1 MQFTNKLKKVPKVII
16 YFAVVVAFVT
26 GAFVLKAY
34 AYAPRGTVPIN
45 TTDGNGCK
53 ADIINSDTFVS
64 AVGSGYYYQTI
75 KVTFNGDYSLVGY
88 LTSGTCTL
96 TKQVG
101 GLPSENGTMAKL
113 EWNGLFADEI
123 YWGKSMPGY
132 SNSTNPWSGVPSP
145 VVPSPDPG
153 PGISATSSP
162 DSILFQDDAAS
173 VTFAGSRIHCYG
185 IAGCS
190 NGPTGAA
197 GGEIY
202 ANGWWDPTC
211 STGYGSPCR
220 PQASGVTPY
229 RGAGWFGS
237 PTGSPIRLTNS
248 SLQEPEPSAVSGQKL
263 KDLPIGVQLE
273 NTWQGNQQVVLIFS
287 LRFPQVTDLCNN
299 ISGNQS
305 TVPAGMVRNPDGSC
319 SAPSTGGGCPSL
331 PDPNVTVSLPD
342 QSPNDPPPSGTAVGP
357 PGGSTTYYQ
366 RVRSGR
372 TNVTGTNDVSPG
384 GNRYPPPLVSQA
396 YQSAVISY
404 QPFIDNYPYDNN
416 QGSVTYDSYYTTHTW
431 TGTSSWAWE
440 YDYSYYTCTSGSNK
454 VDSNGDGVPDS
465 GWSCDSGYWTDVY
478 SWHLKS
484 NSWTDGGPGPDQTVS
499 NTVLADAYP
508 ARSGTNPM
516 DPCWA
521 RTYDA
526 TPVTG
531 NAQLITDPE
540 DPDSSTYSA
549 QINVNYGVETAVSGS
564 RDPMRQ
570 NSRVQLPYSIS
581 YYVDKGIGADGPVTN
596 VNRSMMIT
604 ATSANQTASGTGTA
618 SETISVYAVGSQ
630 PPNSGIPLV
639 AGDRICWRISTTN
652 ATGSG
657 SQTTGK
663 SRLDGS
669 IISGFGWRQSP
680 SPPDWTCTQPV
691 IDAPY
696 FRAYGGD
703 VIAGSA
709 FKVSGNCTPS
719 PSGSISAFNKGGTHY
734 GGAGTQLAAFAIG
747 DIVGFVSAAGRVT
760 PPTPLS
766 GLTFANDSGGYG
778 GRWDSSNLSCAHDY
792 FPDVLTNYTPVSGS
806 MTISGATNGTFSNN
820 PSGNLSINGGVV
832 GPSKKVDVYVYGN
845 VAILSNITFNLGAR
859 NDPSKIPSVR
869 IIATG
874 DIYVSPNVTQ
884 LDGLYVAGGSFYS
897 CSDGGF
903 APPSVPQVT
912 GAVSPSCRNS
922 LEVYGSVVASN
933 LYLLRSQ
940 GSLRGSS
947 NTEYYTSGNTAERFI
962 YSPEIWLA
970 SPNTRPQYQEPYEA
984 YTAAP
989 PIL

>member
-1 MQFTNKLKKVPKVII
+1 MSNLMVFWYKPNKRSI
-16 YFAVVVAFVT
+16 FAVILLVLSI
-26 GAFVLKAY
+26 FVLKNIAEAHAGHVSVDY
-34 AYAPRGTVPIN
+34 NYNIDSPCYKNEIANSGTNP
-45 TTDGNGCK
+45 
-53 ADIINSDTFVS
+53 
-64 AVGSGYYYQTI
+64 VGTGYLYRTVEI
-75 KVTFNGDYSLVGY
+75 GVGY
-88 LTSGTCTL
+88 TDTVVGRSVTGTCTL
-96 TKQVG
+96 DGDTSARSTDDQ
-101 GLPSENGTMAKL
+101 NIL
-113 EWNGLFADEI
+113 EWYGLHADKIYFGPEI
-123 YWGKSMPGY
+123 PGQFTAPRTISPDCVAQPPSNPGINRCY
-132 SNSTNPWSGVPSP
+132 NRVNST
-145 VVPSPDPG
+145 DP
-153 PGISATSSP
+153 PGDTKYEV
-162 DSILFQDDAAS
+162 FQDDAAWI
-173 VTFAGSRIHCYG
+173 TFAGSQIHC
-185 IAGCS
+185 
-190 NGPTGAA
+190 NGMRDECGNDVYRNGTQEHWLSPGA
-197 GGEIY
+197 I
-202 ANGWWDPTC
+202 
-211 STGYGSPCR
+211 
-220 PQASGVTPY
+220 
-229 RGAGWFGS
+229 RGAGYFNIPAMDLTPIVGAPGGVVNDIPFRAGS
-237 PTGSPIRLTNS
+237 R
-248 SLQEPEPSAVSGQKL
+248 
-263 KDLPIGVQLE
+263 
-273 NTWQGNQQVVLIFS
+273 NTWYGGYSVVATFTM
-287 LRFPQVTDLCNN
+287 RYPQVPPGTPC
-299 ISGNQS
+299 
-305 TVPAGMVRNPDGSC
+305 PDGSPRAADGSC
-319 SAPSTGGGCPSL
+319 PQPPGGCPSL

-366 RVRSGR
+366 RVRSYR